1 MQNSNDIIIIDRI
14 PDKNWYTYRL
24 AKKLDKHVNVQV
36 YAQKTCTIKEKFI
49 KNIWNSYLYF
59 FDILRHILKDRPKVI
74 NLQFEF
80 AMFGHVINSF
90 FIIPLLYLLRHLLKV
105 KIVTTLHMVFPRSQ
119 YYEYLKQLVRI
130 HNNFLEKLFIEILY
144 YYFYIVT
151 FFLIK
156 VSDKIIVHGNIFKI
170 YLSDYISYNELK
182 SKIKV
187 IPLGME
193 PRELCTTTIR
203 NKIIQNKIVILFY
216 GVISSRKGYDEIL
229 RDLDI
234 DKTSS
239 VLIVIAGKVPPY
251 YKWYLKILLDII
263 ATKNL
268 KNVIL
273 IPHHIPYEVLPQL
286 YRYATFTV
294 LPYKRV
300 IAASAVLSESLEFCV
315 PAIVTTDPYFY
326 EVLGKKYI
334 FYMNDFN
341 IDAIKNF
348 YYLLREKH
356 KLLTDSA
363 KYIEII
369 RQKYSWD
376 NVAKMYIKVFEKLYN
391 DV

>member
-1 MQNSNDIIIIDRI
+1 
-14 PDKNWYTYRL
+14 
-24 AKKLDKHVNVQV
+24 VN
-36 YAQKTCTIKEKFI
+36 
-49 KNIWNSYLYF
+49 
-59 FDILRHILKDRPKVI
+59 
-74 NLQFEF
+74 
-80 AMFGHVINSF
+80 
-90 FIIPLLYLLRHLLKV
+90 
-105 KIVTTLHMVFPRSQ
+105 
-119 YYEYLKQLVRI
+119 
-130 HNNFLEKLFIEILY
+130 
-144 YYFYIVT
+144 
-151 FFLIK
+151 
-156 VSDKIIVHGNIFKI
+156 GNIFKI

-203 NKIIQNKIVILFY
+203 NKIIQDKIVILFY

-229 RDLDI
+229 RNLDI

-239 VLIVIAGKVPPY
+239 VLIVIAGKVPTY

-273 IPHHIPYEVLPQL
+273 MPHHIPYKVLPQL

-326 EVLGKKYI
+326 EVLGRKYI

-348 YYLLREKH
+348 YYLLTEKH
-356 KLLTDSA
+356 ELLADTA

-376 NVAKMYIKVFEKLYN
+376 NVAKMYTKVFEKLYN